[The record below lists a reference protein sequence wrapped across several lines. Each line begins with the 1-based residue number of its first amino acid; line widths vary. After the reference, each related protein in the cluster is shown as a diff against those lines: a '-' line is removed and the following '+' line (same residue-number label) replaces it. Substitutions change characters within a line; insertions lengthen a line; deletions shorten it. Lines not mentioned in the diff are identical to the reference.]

1 MKTEII
7 ISTYNS
13 PRFLRLTLLSL
24 LGQEVRPDQVCIA
37 DDGSGPETAEVI
49 RAFAAEYPDLA
60 PRHVWHED
68 IGFRKN
74 VILNKATATSTAD
87 HLIYTDGDCLMSP
100 GFVARHRA
108 LVGPKNFAAGSLIRL
123 PAAPTKEMTEEQVL
137 NGTFHRRDWLKS
149 VGAFDRTTTWLKSM
163 PFPMG
168 VQAALDRIYPISV
181 TWMGSN
187 TSALRENI
195 LAVNGFDETMA
206 YGGGDKEFGIRLTNY
221 GVPGRHLR
229 FTAPVVHLDHAR
241 GYKNAEAIRRQR
253 EMIANSRKRGK
264 TWTEDGILKGP
275 QRPD

>member
-1 MKTEII
+1 MQTEII

-24 LGQEVRPDQVCIA
+24 LGQERRPDVVTVA

-49 RAFAAEYPDLA
+49 RTFAAEHPDLA

-68 IGFRKN
+68 AGFRKN

-108 LVGPKNFAAGSLIRL
+108 LVGPKSFAAGSLIRL
-123 PAAPTKEMTEEQVL
+123 PAAPTAAMTEDMVL
-137 NGTFHRRDWLKS
+137 SGKFHDRAWLRE

-163 PFPMG
+163 PLPHPL
-168 VQAALDRIYPISV
+168 QATLDRIYPIGV

-187 TSALRENI
+187 TSALRQNI
-195 LAVNGFDETMA
+195 LAINGFDESMA
-206 YGGGDKEFGIRLTNY
+206 YGGGDKEFGIRLSNS
-221 GVPGRHLR
+221 GVKGRHLR

-253 EMIANSRKRGK
+253 EMIAAARSTGK
-264 TWTEDGILKGP
+264 TWTADGIRKTDVP
-275 QRPD
+275 